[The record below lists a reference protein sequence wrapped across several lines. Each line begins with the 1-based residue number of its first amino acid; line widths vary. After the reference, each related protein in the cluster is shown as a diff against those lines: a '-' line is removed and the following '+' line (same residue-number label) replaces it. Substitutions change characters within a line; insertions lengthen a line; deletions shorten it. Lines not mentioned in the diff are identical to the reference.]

1 MSVPLTSKII
11 IKDWIDYNG
20 HMNLSYYI
28 LVFDMGAEVI
38 LSKFQMGEQAAKT
51 TKRSTMVV
59 ETHTNYIKEVKESDE
74 VIISLSHVDHDKKRI
89 HYRLSMFHKDKKYLA
104 ATNEVLSLYV
114 DLNKRKVVEFDT
126 DRSILMNNFIK
137 KNSFIGLIFLITLL
151 KSLLAL
157 VIFLVK
163 LQVFSIKNSATTR
176 SKFALIFQFKSILL
190 SFKMTFKQILFSI
203 DKISLELNRTALFL
217 MKMVI
222 RNLG

>member
-74 VIISLSHVDHDKKRI
+74 VIISLSHIDHDKKRL
-89 HYRLSMFHKDKKYLA
+89 HYKLEMYEKSE
-104 ATNEVLSLYV
+104 N
-114 DLNKRKVVEFDT
+114 
-126 DRSILMNNFIK
+126 IL
-137 KNSFIGLIFLITLL
+137 
-151 KSLLAL
+151 
-157 VIFLVK
+157 
-163 LQVFSIKNSATTR
+163 SATTEVLALYINLDER
-176 SKFALIFQFKSILL
+176 KVSEFENEKIKIMNDYIFKNNINFNQKDLKFSSKLK
-190 SFKMTFKQILFSI
+190 K
-203 DKISLELNRTALFL
+203 
-217 MKMVI
+217 
-222 RNLG
+222 